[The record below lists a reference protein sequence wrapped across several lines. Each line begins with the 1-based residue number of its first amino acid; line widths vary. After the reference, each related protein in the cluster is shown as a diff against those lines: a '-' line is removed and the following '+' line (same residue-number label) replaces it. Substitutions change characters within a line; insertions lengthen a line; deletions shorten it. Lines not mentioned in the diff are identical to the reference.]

1 MAILQ
6 SRRILLVSDE
16 QTVREITQ
24 ICLETVVKCEV
35 LTVSSSNERIV
46 NAEAQQVNAILLDI
60 DEKTSHT
67 DWLALVQSLQNNPA
81 TQDIPIILLITN
93 IQSHNLLQLGSK
105 GIKAAIAK
113 SFDLLALADR
123 IVAALDWN
131 GNLMELV
138 AVHWIAI
145 AIL

>member
-131 GNLMELV
+131 
-138 AVHWIAI
+138 
-145 AIL
+145 

>member
-1 MAILQ
+1 MHMAILQ

-131 GNLMELV
+131 
-138 AVHWIAI
+138 
-145 AIL
+145 